1 MGPKGM
7 DANCNLLD
15 GHLFEGRACRVLQD
29 PATSGSQHLI
39 TASDLRNF
47 NTFIRKQPQRV
58 GQKCTSVKTLK
69 MTSGQRIRFFFRYV
83 ENTTILSFR

>member
-29 PATSGSQHLI
+29 PATSGRQHLI
-39 TASDLRNF
+39 TASDLCNF
-47 NTFIRKQPQRV
+47 MHIHK
-58 GQKCTSVKTLK
+58 KTATK
-69 MTSGQRIRFFFRYV
+69 GWSEVYIC
-83 ENTTILSFR
+83 